1 MKGDK
6 RMRTEKI
13 VKIFSGNNMK
23 EGVRFA
29 GIMLVAVLS
38 FGLGTYAASRV
49 GAQQLGTSLTPASS
63 APSANIIGSRSSY
76 ADIVDRVGPA
86 VVAVRSERRVRTS
99 QQMDDPSFRQFFG
112 DRAPREQSQPQI
124 ERGVGSGVIVSSD
137 GTILTNDHVVDG
149 AQQIKVELPDKR
161 TLDAKVVGTDKPSDL
176 AVLKVNANNL
186 PVLPLGDSDKVRVG
200 DVVLAVGNPLGL
212 EQTVTAGIISAKGR
226 STGLSDGS
234 FEDFLQTD
242 APINQGNS
250 GGALVNTNGALVG
263 INSQILSPSGGSIGI
278 GFAIPSNMAKNVMDQ
293 LLKTGKV
300 HRGQLGVGIQ
310 SVTSDIA
317 ASLGLK
323 NVQGVIVNS
332 VTPNSPADRAGLR
345 QGDIITALNGSTV
358 VDSNEL
364 RNKVADTAPGTEV
377 TLTIL
382 RDGGEQQMRAALGEV
397 KANTAKNE
405 SGTNDNGGGSTEGG
419 ALGLG
424 VQPLTPELSTQL
436 NLRDATGLAV
446 TSVDPTGAGAEAGIK
461 QGDVIEQINRQPVH
475 TAADVRTAL
484 QRSGSRP
491 ALLLVDREGQSFYV
505 AVQPLQG

>member
-1 MKGDK
+1 MI
-6 RMRTEKI
+6 TEKI
-13 VKIFSGNNMK
+13 VRMFSGNNMK
-23 EGVRFA
+23 EGVRIG
-29 GIMLVAVLS
+29 GIMLAAVLS
-38 FGLGTYAASRV
+38 FGLGTYAARHV
-49 GAQQLGTSLTPASS
+49 GAQQLGTSSG
-63 APSANIIGSRSSY
+63 APSANIIGSRASY

-86 VVAVRSERRVRTS
+86 VVAVRSERRVRAS
-99 QQMDDPSFRQFFG
+99 QQMPFMDEPRSV
-112 DRAPREQSQPQI
+112 PREQSQPQI
-124 ERGVGSGVIVSSD
+124 ERGVGSGVIISSD
-137 GTILTNDHVVDG
+137 GTILTNYHVVDG
-149 AQQIKVELPDKR
+149 AQQIKVELSDKR

-234 FEDFLQTD
+234 SFEDFLQTD

-263 INSQILSPSGGSIGI
+263 INSQILSPSGGNIGI

-332 VTPNSPADRAGLR
+332 VMPNSPADRAGVR

-377 TLTIL
+377 ALSIL
-382 RDGGEQQMRAALGEV
+382 RDGGEQQLRAALGEV
-397 KANTAKNE
+397 NANTAKNNL
-405 SGTNDNGGGSTEGG
+405 GTNDNGGGSTEGG

-424 VQPLTPELSTQL
+424 VQPVTPELSTQL

-446 TSVDPTGAGAEAGIK
+446 TSVDPTGAAAEAGIR

-475 TAADVRTAL
+475 TAADVRSAL

-491 ALLLVDREGQSFYV
+491 ALLLVNREGQSIFV

>member
-1 MKGDK
+1 
-6 RMRTEKI
+6 MRTEKI

-23 EGVRFA
+23 GGVRFA
-29 GIMLVAVLS
+29 GLMLVAVLS
-38 FGLGTYAASRV
+38 FGLGTYAARRV
-49 GAQQLGTSLTPASS
+49 GAQQLGTSPTQASS
-63 APSANIIGSRSSY
+63 APSANIIGSRASY

-86 VVAVRSERRVRTS
+86 VVAVRSERRVRAS
-99 QQMDDPSFRQFFG
+99 QQMPFMDDPSFRQFFG

-137 GTILTNDHVVDG
+137 GTILTNYHVVDG
-149 AQQIKVELPDKR
+149 AQQIKVELSDKR
-161 TLDAKVVGTDKPSDL
+161 TLDGKVVGTDKPSDL

-234 FEDFLQTD
+234 SFEDFLQTD

-263 INSQILSPSGGSIGI
+263 INSQILSPSGGNIGI

-332 VTPNSPADRAGLR
+332 VMPNSPADRAGVR

-377 TLTIL
+377 MLTIL
-382 RDGGEQQMRAALGEV
+382 RDGGEQQLRAALGEV
-397 KANTAKNE
+397 NANTAKNE
-405 SGTNDNGGGSTEGG
+405 SGTNDNDSGSTEGG

-424 VQPLTPELSTQL
+424 VEPVTPELSTQL

-446 TSVDPTGAGAEAGIK
+446 TSVDPTGAAAEAGIR
-461 QGDVIEQINRQPVH
+461 QGDVIEQINRRPVH

-491 ALLLVDREGQSFYV
+491 ALLLVNREGQSIYV